1 MQLNPT
7 GRVVVIGVGMVGS
20 SIAYAILNQE
30 IAKQIVIID
39 IAEDLA
45 KGHVLDMQDASQFTN
60 GTKVQ
65 HGNYSDMQDGD
76 VVVITCGVAQKED
89 QTRQD
94 LIKINAGVIRD
105 VIKNIRETKKQ
116 VYIVMV
122 TNPVDIMTYIA
133 VTESGL
139 PGHMV
144 FGSGTYLDTGRLRLA
159 IGNKV
164 KANAHSIH
172 AYILGEHGDTSFALL
187 SNSSVAGIGI
197 NKLISVDEALY
208 EELIQA
214 VRGKAYEIIKRKKA
228 TYFGI
233 GNAVAVIVRS
243 IIRDEEVVIPVSV
256 MLNDNYGQ
264 NDLCIGVPA
273 KVSSRGAEIIGE
285 VSFNQIEQSLFIK
298 SANYLKEQLQLV
310 K

>member
-7 GRVVVIGVGMVGS
+7 GRVVVIGAGMVGS

-30 IAKQIVIID
+30 IAKEIVITD

-45 KGHVLDMQDASQFTN
+45 KGHVLDMQDAAQFTN
-60 GTKVQ
+60 GTKIQ
-65 HGNYSDMQDGD
+65 YGSYSSLQDGD
-76 VVVITCGVAQKED
+76 VVVITCGAAQKEG

-94 LIKINAGVIRD
+94 LIKINAGIIRD
-105 VIKNIRETKKQ
+105 VIKSIRETNKQ
-116 VYIVMV
+116 VFIVMV

-139 PGHMV
+139 PGNMV

-187 SNSSVAGIGI
+187 SNSSVAGIDL
-197 NKLISVDEALY
+197 NKLINVDENLY
-208 EELIQA
+208 EELMQA
-214 VRGKAYEIIKRKKA
+214 VRGKAYEIIKGKKA

-243 IIRDEEVVIPVSV
+243 IIRDEEIVIPVSV
-256 MLNDNYGQ
+256 MLNNNYGQ
-264 NDLCIGVPA
+264 SDLCVGVPA
-273 KVSSRGAEIIGE
+273 KVSSSGAEIIGE
-285 VSFNQIEQSLFIK
+285 VSFNQIEQDHFTK
-298 SANYLKEQLQLV
+298 SAIYLKEQLQLIQ
-310 K
+310 